1 VLENPAPRI
10 YALGRKDDGM
20 RREHIALIIFVGLT
34 AIAFYLFY
42 PIFRPFLASII
53 WGAVLAGV
61 FYPLNAALGRR
72 RIRDN
77 LRAVIMC
84 VIVVAVIIV
93 PAVFLTVG
101 LIGEA
106 ANSLPKLRHAI
117 DRGQLDFL
125 LKPRAYGWNEKIK
138 DFLGNYVDTSSL
150 DIESLIVTNVQRLST
165 FLLQQF
171 SNLIGNFSLAV
182 ASFAFTVLSMFFFF
196 RDGDRLVVRLKD
208 LLPLSEDFKANMTR
222 RLKEV
227 IEASIY
233 GGVLV
238 AAIQGI
244 LGGVI
249 FWITGLPSPI
259 FWGTVM
265 AMLSLIPIVGPYL
278 VYMPAGVILLVSG
291 SWIRGIIV
299 LILGIAVVS
308 QSDNVLRPLIVSSK
322 TKIPTLVLFFSI
334 LGGIKLFG
342 LLGIILGPVVASI
355 VLTLV
360 EMYRPRLPRRAGG
373 PASL

>member
-1 VLENPAPRI
+1 M
-10 YALGRKDDGM
+10 K
-20 RREHIALIIFVGLT
+20 REHIALVIFVVLI
-34 AIAFYLFY
+34 AIACYLFY
-42 PIFRPFLASII
+42 AIFKPFLASII
-53 WGAVLAGV
+53 WGAVLAGI
-61 FYPLNAALGRR
+61 FYPLNARFKRR
-72 RIRDN
+72 MKRDN
-77 LRAVIMC
+77 LRALIMC
-84 VIVVAVIIV
+84 IIAAAVIVA
-93 PAVFLTVG
+93 PAVFLTIG

-106 ANSLPKLRHAI
+106 ANSLPKLREAI
-117 DRGQLDFL
+117 DQGQLDFL
-125 LKPRAYGWNEKIK
+125 LKPQAYGWNEKITE
-138 DFLGNYVDTSSL
+138 FLGNYVDTSNL

-171 SNLIGNFSLAV
+171 SNLIGNFSLAI
-182 ASFAFTVLSMFFFF
+182 ASFAFAVLSMFFFF
-196 RDGDRLVVRLKD
+196 RDGERLVVRFKD
-208 LLPLSEDFKANMTR
+208 LLPMSEELKGNLTR

-244 LGGVI
+244 LGGLI
-249 FWITGLPSPI
+249 FWVTGLPSPI

-278 VYMPAGVILLVSG
+278 VYLPAGVILMVSG

-299 LILGIAVVS
+299 LALGIVVVS
-308 QSDNVLRPLIVSSK
+308 QSDNLLRPVIVGHR

-342 LLGIILGPVVASI
+342 LLGVILGPVVASI
-355 VLTLV
+355 ILTLIEV
-360 EMYRPRLPRRAGG
+360 YRPRKKQ
-373 PASL
+373 PA